1 MKDEK
6 LNRKLTNL
14 KYRMQKAGYEIDS
27 ITMTVIR
34 PPEAGM
40 ESHRREREMQKLGY
54 SIQYNMFPINSNNYD
69 ENKDNRKKS
78 SNGRK
83 KA

>member
-1 MKDEK
+1 MKNEK
-6 LNRKLTNL
+6 LNRKLINL

-34 PPEAGM
+34 PPDSCQ
-40 ESHRREREMQKLGY
+40 ESHRRETEMQKLGY

-69 ENKDNRKKS
+69 ENKDNSKKS

-83 KA
+83 KS

>member
-1 MKDEK
+1 
-6 LNRKLTNL
+6 
-14 KYRMQKAGYEIDS
+14 MQKAGYEIDS

-34 PPEAGM
+34 PPNVCM
-40 ESHRREREMQKLGY
+40 ESHRRESEMQKLGY

-69 ENKDNRKKS
+69 ENKDNSKKS

-83 KA
+83 KS

>member
-6 LNRKLTNL
+6 LNRKLINL
-14 KYRMQKAGYEIDS
+14 KYRMQKAGYDIDS

-34 PPEAGM
+34 PPDICM
-40 ESHRREREMQKLGY
+40 ESHRREREIQKLGY

>member
-34 PPEAGM
+34 PPDTSM
-40 ESHRREREMQKLGY
+40 ESHRREMKMQKLGY

-69 ENKDNRKKS
+69 ENKDNSKKSSHGRKKS
-78 SNGRK
+78 
-83 KA
+83 